1 MDQGIITCLKRLYKY
16 ELVVDIIA
24 IYTDPDIMDAE
35 VASIKPGWYDG
46 VEQVIIPRLH
56 DSIVIL
62 NRIWDAIPAESVS
75 KCWKKA
81 ECIPVDYSDDCDDG
95 GADYYG
101 VADDGSG
108 ADNNGG

>member
-1 MDQGIITCLKRLYKY
+1 M
-16 ELVVDIIA
+16 VDIIE

-75 KCWKKA
+75 KCWKKV